1 MIIKEVTEER
11 CDVLSKYVLNKMEK
25 MAEDPTIDGFEKFV
39 LQEKLRNLSTTYSGT
54 VLLLAQSFNPNTP
67 VYISHTVGVFDEEGE
82 KDGVYVYIGFDD
94 IADKDLPPNKRY
106 DNTYTLFASTDP
118 DDLSIMIYYGDDAVC
133 RVDMRDKIPEVST
146 PDNSHN
152 EIADNVRRC
161 VVSAI
166 SMMKAA
172 ITRAYLDGL
181 NYGKNWRKNNDEKEH
196 Q

>member
-1 MIIKEVTEER
+1 
-11 CDVLSKYVLNKMEK
+11 
-25 MAEDPTIDGFEKFV
+25 
-39 LQEKLRNLSTTYSGT
+39 
-54 VLLLAQSFNPNTP
+54 
-67 VYISHTVGVFDEEGE
+67 VFDEEGE
-82 KDGVYVYIGFDD
+82 KDGVYVYISFDN
-94 IADKDLPPNKRY
+94 IADKDLPPNMRY
-106 DNTYTLFASTDP
+106 ENAYTLFASTDP

-146 PDNSHN
+146 LDNSHN

>member
-1 MIIKEVTEER
+1 MIIKEVTEEK
-11 CDVLSKYVLNKMEK
+11 CDVLSKYVLYKMGK
-25 MAEDPTIDGFEKFV
+25 ITEDPTIDGFKKFV
-39 LQEKLRNLSTTYSGT
+39 LREKLRTLSTTYSGT
-54 VLLLAQSFNPNTP
+54 VLLLAQSFDANTTTY
-67 VYISHTVGVFDEEGE
+67 VSHSVGVFDEEGE
-82 KDGVYVYIGFDD
+82 KDGVYVYISFDD
-94 IADKDLPPNKRY
+94 IAYKDLPPNKRY
-106 DNTYTLFASTDP
+106 ENTYTLFASTDP

-133 RVDMRDKIPEVST
+133 RVDIRDKIPEVST

-166 SMMKAA
+166 SMMRVV

-181 NYGKNWRKNNDEKEH
+181 NYGKKLEEE